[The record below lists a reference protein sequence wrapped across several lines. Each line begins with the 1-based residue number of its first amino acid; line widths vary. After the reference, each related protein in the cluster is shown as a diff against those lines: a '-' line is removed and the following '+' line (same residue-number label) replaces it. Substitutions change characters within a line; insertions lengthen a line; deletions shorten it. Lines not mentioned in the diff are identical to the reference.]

1 MNKQISIVEC
11 PRDAMQGFSHFID
24 TSVKIKY
31 INQLLK
37 CGFDTI
43 DFGSFVSPKAIPQLK
58 DTIEVLNGLELS
70 SSTSKL
76 LAIVANDRGAKD
88 ALEHSEIDVLGF
100 PLSLSET
107 FQQRNTN
114 ASIDEAWKILGGIH
128 DRVAARNKSMVVYL
142 SMGFGNPYE
151 DRWNVELLF
160 EFSRNLFEKL
170 GITTIALSDTI
181 GAATPTLTNDV
192 FQSIIPALPKVEFG
206 AHMHVNPKNAH
217 AIIAAAY
224 EGGCRR
230 FDSAIRGFGGCPMAK
245 DELVGN
251 LPTEKLIEWLNESTI
266 QHTISSNS
274 FQEAFELSQSV
285 FA

>member
-1 MNKQISIVEC
+1 MNNQLKLVEC

-24 TSVKIKY
+24 TSVKISY
-31 INQLLK
+31 INKLLK

-58 DTIEVLNGLELS
+58 DTVEVLNGLDLES
-70 SSTSKL
+70 ASSKL
-76 LAIVANDRGAKD
+76 LAIVANERGAKD
-88 ALEHSEIDVLGF
+88 ALEHSFIDVLGF

-114 ASIDEAWKILGGIH
+114 ASIEEAWKILGVIH
-128 DRVAARNKSMVVYL
+128 ERVAARNKSMVVYL

-160 EFSRNLFEKL
+160 EFSRNLYEKL

-181 GAATPTLTNDV
+181 GAASPILTNQV
-192 FQSIIPALPKVEFG
+192 FQSIIPALPHVEFG
-206 AHMHVNPKNAH
+206 AHMHVNPMNSDG
-217 AIIAAAY
+217 IIAAAF

-251 LPTEKLIEWLNESTI
+251 LPTEKLIEWLNRSEI
-266 QHTISSNS
+266 QHTISSS
-274 FQEAFELSQSV
+274 AFQEAFEMSQSV
-285 FA
+285 FS

>member
-1 MNKQISIVEC
+1 MNNQLKLVEC

-24 TSVKIKY
+24 TSVKISY
-31 INQLLK
+31 INKLLK

-58 DTIEVLNGLELS
+58 DTVEVLNGLDLES
-70 SSTSKL
+70 ASSKL
-76 LAIVANDRGAKD
+76 LAIVANERGAKD
-88 ALEHSEIDVLGF
+88 ALEHSFIDVLGF

-114 ASIDEAWKILGGIH
+114 ASIEEAWKILGAIH
-128 DRVAARNKSMVVYL
+128 ERVAARNKSMVVYL

-181 GAATPTLTNDV
+181 GAASPTLTNQV
-192 FQSIIPALPKVEFG
+192 FQSIIPALSHVEFG
-206 AHMHVNPKNAH
+206 AHMHVNPMNSDG
-217 AIIAAAY
+217 IIEAAY

-245 DELVGN
+245 DDLVGN
-251 LPTEKLIEWLNESTI
+251 LPTEKLIAWLNGSEI
-266 QHTISSNS
+266 QHTISSS
-274 FQEAFELSQSV
+274 AFQEAFEMSQSV
-285 FA
+285 FS

>member
-1 MNKQISIVEC
+1 MNNQLKLVEC

-24 TSVKIKY
+24 TSVKISY
-31 INQLLK
+31 INKLLK

-58 DTIEVLNGLELS
+58 DTVEVLNGLDLEPAS
-70 SSTSKL
+70 SKL
-76 LAIVANDRGAKD
+76 LAIVANERGAKD
-88 ALEHSEIDVLGF
+88 ALEHSFIDVLGF

-114 ASIDEAWKILGGIH
+114 ASIEEAWKILGAIH
-128 DRVAARNKSMVVYL
+128 ERVAARNKSMVVYL

-181 GAATPTLTNDV
+181 GAASPILTNQV
-192 FQSIIPALPKVEFG
+192 FQSIIPALPHVEFG
-206 AHMHVNPKNAH
+206 AHMHVNP
-217 AIIAAAY
+217 
-224 EGGCRR
+224 
-230 FDSAIRGFGGCPMAK
+230 M
-245 DELVGN
+245 
-251 LPTEKLIEWLNESTI
+251 
-266 QHTISSNS
+266 NS
-274 FQEAFELSQSV
+274 DG
-285 FA
+285 

>member
-1 MNKQISIVEC
+1 MNNQLRLVEC

-24 TSVKIKY
+24 TSVKISY
-31 INQLLK
+31 INKLLK

-58 DTIEVLNGLELS
+58 DTVEVLNGLDLES
-70 SSTSKL
+70 ASSKL
-76 LAIVANDRGAKD
+76 LAIVANERGAKD
-88 ALEHSEIDVLGF
+88 ALEHSFIDVLGF

-114 ASIDEAWKILGGIH
+114 ASIEEAWKILGVIH
-128 DRVAARNKSMVVYL
+128 ERVAARNKSMVVYL

-160 EFSRNLFEKL
+160 EFSRNLYEKL

-181 GAATPTLTNDV
+181 GAASPILTNQV
-192 FQSIIPALPKVEFG
+192 FQSIIPALPHIEFG
-206 AHMHVNPKNAH
+206 AHMHVNPMNSDG
-217 AIIAAAY
+217 IIAAAY

-245 DELVGN
+245 DDLVGN
-251 LPTEKLIEWLNESTI
+251 LPTEKLIEWLNGSEI
-266 QHTISSNS
+266 QHTISSS
-274 FQEAFELSQSV
+274 AFQEAFEMSQSV
-285 FA
+285 FS

>member
-1 MNKQISIVEC
+1 MNNQLRLVEC

-24 TSVKIKY
+24 TSVKISY
-31 INQLLK
+31 INKLLK

-58 DTIEVLNGLELS
+58 DTVEVLNGLDLES
-70 SSTSKL
+70 ASSKL
-76 LAIVANDRGAKD
+76 LAIVANERGAKD
-88 ALEHSEIDVLGF
+88 ALEHSFIDVLGF

-114 ASIDEAWKILGGIH
+114 ASIEEAWKILGVIH
-128 DRVAARNKSMVVYL
+128 ERVAARNKSMVVYL

-160 EFSRNLFEKL
+160 EFSRNLYEKL

-181 GAATPTLTNDV
+181 GAASPILTNQV
-192 FQSIIPALPKVEFG
+192 FQSIIPALPHIEFG
-206 AHMHVNPKNAH
+206 AHMHVNPMNSDG
-217 AIIAAAY
+217 IIAAAF

-245 DELVGN
+245 DDLVGN
-251 LPTEKLIEWLNESTI
+251 LPTEKLIEWLNGSEI
-266 QHTISSNS
+266 QHTISSS
-274 FQEAFELSQSV
+274 AFQEAFEMSQSV
-285 FA
+285 FS